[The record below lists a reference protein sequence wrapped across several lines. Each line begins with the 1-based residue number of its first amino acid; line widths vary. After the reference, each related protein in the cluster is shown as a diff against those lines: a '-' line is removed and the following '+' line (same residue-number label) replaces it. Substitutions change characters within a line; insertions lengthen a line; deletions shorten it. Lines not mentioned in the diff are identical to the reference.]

1 MLMIVWLSPGF
12 MSFMPIFLG
21 WYTTQDNLD
30 YLKHHPNVSSSSS
43 SSLLPLHINTQNYLL
58 QKCEFHVNMSYALVS
73 SSVSFWIPGI
83 VMIIAY
89 YKIYQEADR
98 QERMLYRSKV
108 AALLLD
114 KHLQIN
120 GIAVPGQ
127 NIGVEPLASSNK
139 MRRERKAARTLGIIM
154 SAFLMC
160 WLPFFLW

>member
-1 MLMIVWLSPGF
+1 ML
-12 MSFMPIFLG
+12 
-21 WYTTQDNLD
+21 NLV
-30 YLKHHPNVSSSSS
+30 LL
-43 SSLLPLHINTQNYLL
+43 LLPLPLTLVA
-58 QKCEFHVNMSYALVS
+58 QKCEFHVNTSYALVS

-89 YKIYQEADR
+89 YKIYKEADR

-120 GIAVPGQ
+120 GIAGIAVPGQ
-127 NIGVEPLASSNK
+127 SIGVEPLANSNK

>member
-1 MLMIVWLSPGF
+1 
-12 MSFMPIFLG
+12 
-21 WYTTQDNLD
+21 
-30 YLKHHPNVSSSSS
+30 
-43 SSLLPLHINTQNYLL
+43 
-58 QKCEFHVNMSYALVS
+58 
-73 SSVSFWIPGI
+73 
-83 VMIIAY
+83 MIIAY
-89 YKIYQEADR
+89 YKIYKEADR

-160 WLPFFLW
+160 WLPFFLWWVPGSLVSEGDAKMQETNFSN

>member
-1 MLMIVWLSPGF
+1 M
-12 MSFMPIFLG
+12 
-21 WYTTQDNLD
+21 
-30 YLKHHPNVSSSSS
+30 
-43 SSLLPLHINTQNYLL
+43 
-58 QKCEFHVNMSYALVS
+58 
-73 SSVSFWIPGI
+73 
-83 VMIIAY
+83 Y
-89 YKIYQEADR
+89 YKIYKEADR

-154 SAFLMC
+154 SAFLLC
-160 WLPFFLW
+160 WLPFFLWWGRFDKIIRFFMFHQAHAPIVESINFPICLPSNFSNL

>member
-1 MLMIVWLSPGF
+1 
-12 MSFMPIFLG
+12 
-21 WYTTQDNLD
+21 
-30 YLKHHPNVSSSSS
+30 
-43 SSLLPLHINTQNYLL
+43 
-58 QKCEFHVNMSYALVS
+58 MSYALVS

-98 QERMLYRSKV
+98 QERLLYRSKV

-120 GIAVPGQ
+120 GIAGIAAVPGQ
-127 NIGVEPLASSNK
+127 SIGIEPLASSNK

-160 WLPFFLW
+160 WLPFFLWWVGVHSFCICFSLEQHQHLQITFL